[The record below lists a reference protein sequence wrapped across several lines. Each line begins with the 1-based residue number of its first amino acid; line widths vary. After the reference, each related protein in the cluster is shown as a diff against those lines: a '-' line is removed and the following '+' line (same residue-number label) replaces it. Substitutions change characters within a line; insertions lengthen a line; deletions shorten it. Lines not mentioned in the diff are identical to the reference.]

1 MPVPMPQ
8 IPCGRPLQAG
18 PPVELGLRDWQ
29 AAEIGDQYTAHVCG
43 GIVETMNRG
52 DLRVDETELVRTPIN
67 WILSRRFICA
77 VRRHPTEVRL
87 TRYGDS
93 STRPMG
99 TVSRCLC
106 GRSSTLTP
114 P

>member
-1 MPVPMPQ
+1 MPVPMSH

-18 PPVELGLRDWQ
+18 PPVELGLGIGKP
-29 AAEIGDQYTAHVCG
+29 ASSVANTPPTCAVGIAES
-43 GIVETMNRG
+43 MNRG
-52 DLRVDETELVRTPIN
+52 DVQADETELVRTPIN

-93 STRPMG
+93 STRPMVYG
-99 TVSRCLC
+99 LALLV
-106 GRSSTLTP
+106 RS
-114 P
+114 

>member
-1 MPVPMPQ
+1 MPVSMSH

-18 PPVELGLRDWQ
+18 PSAKLGLRDWQ
-29 AAEIGDQYTAHVCG
+29 VAEIGGQCTATCAVG
-43 GIVETMNRG
+43 TVESMIRG
-52 DLRVDETELVRTPIN
+52 EAQVDETEIVRTPIN
-67 WILSRRFICA
+67 WILCRRFICA

-106 GRSSTLTP
+106 GHSSTLTP

>member
-1 MPVPMPQ
+1 MPPRSVIDAQPT
-8 IPCGRPLQAG
+8 C
-18 PPVELGLRDWQ
+18 
-29 AAEIGDQYTAHVCG
+29 AA
-43 GIVETMNRG
+43 GIVEIMNLG
-52 DLRVDETELVRTPIN
+52 DVRVDETVVVRTPIN
-67 WILSRRFICA
+67 WILSRRFLFA
-77 VRRHPTEVRL
+77 ARRHPTEVRL
-87 TRYGDS
+87 TRYADS